1 MIRKLFGN
9 KKEKKKTVLSPPGL
23 NKPLQLV
30 FATNN
35 EHKLKEVQAM
45 LPDHIKLLSLK
56 EIGCNEDIPE
66 TQPTIEGNA
75 LQKAKYVFDTYR
87 HDVFADDTGLEVNA
101 LNGEPGVLSA
111 RYAGPARDAKE
122 NMYKVLYELEKKSD
136 RTARFKT
143 VISLIIDGEEKSF
156 EGLVNGLITEE
167 PRGADG
173 FGYDP
178 IFQSVGENRTFAEL
192 SADEKNA
199 ISHRAR
205 ATEKLVQYLNR
216 NF

>member
-1 MIRKLFGN
+1 MIKRLFG
-9 KKEKKKTVLSPPGL
+9 KKERMPKAALKPPGI
-23 NKPLQLV
+23 NKPMELV

-35 EHKLKEVQAM
+35 ENKLKEVQAM
-45 LPDHIKLLSLK
+45 APDHIKLISLK
-56 EIGCNEDIPE
+56 DIGCTEDIPE

-75 LQKAKYVFDTYR
+75 MQKAQYIYDRFQR
-87 HDVFADDTGLEVNA
+87 DVFADDTGLEVHA
-101 LNGEPGVLSA
+101 LDGQPGVLSA

-122 NMYKVLYELEKKSD
+122 NMFKVLYELEKESD

-143 VISLIIDGEEKSF
+143 VIALIVGGEEKSF
-156 EGLVNGLITEE
+156 EGIVNGTITEKPVGE
-167 PRGADG
+167 EG

-178 IFQSVGENRTFAEL
+178 IFQSVGSEKTFAQL
-192 SADEKNA
+192 SSDEKNS

-205 ATEKLVQYLNR
+205 ATEKLVQFLNK